1 VTENRSQQQLYFVG
15 LSKVILA
22 DEVMT
27 VAKAGQT
34 KTKQMIRLSLDRPTG
49 NFWVDTG
56 LVVLIQRFGEGEHNA
71 QGVLEWVQGQLLQK
85 SGNKG
90 EYYDPSTKQVR
101 EYEKV
106 NWTYPTNLF
115 IKVSGQPAK
124 VPVREALEELQE
136 RLKQLETEGR
146 SNTLEGKKIAESV
159 EYLTARLAKKED
171 DRIFTEPPT
180 FRLSLE
186 LSKKPG
192 ACDLCGEIAPL
203 TDAKMWMYPFIVD
216 PQKFGTFYSGNRRG
230 LKLCARCAIA
240 GLAGYLGWLWKAQ
253 GRDALHFFIFHSELR
268 EMKRLHEEV
277 LQPLMAEAA
286 AGRGGTAPTEF
297 AGPYIHETT
306 LGLLL
311 ALFAHVRQ
319 SDQLSEP
326 ARLLLAQLLGA
337 SEASVPTSSITLY
350 AVTGTPGKAF
360 NMQALRE
367 FSKLQRLYRLYE
379 EWVRQISGL
388 GIDANPHRRLV
399 HILGQFWAQQGQNR
413 ETIWRDKIAQA
424 ILEFGDPLPFVEQFL
439 FEVRAK
445 EENRRPLLRG
455 TLDVLNHYVREV
467 LHMDE
472 QFQRTLAGFGHS
484 LGIAAQQNNEMGL
497 LYALRNAKNP
507 EEFYRVLNDV
517 QFRLQITIPESLLRI
532 EKGERIAGVPWV
544 RVKTLLSIYA
554 MNAYLRKASAQEE
567 ETPSQEG

>member
-1 VTENRSQQQLYFVG
+1 
-15 LSKVILA
+15 
-22 DEVMT
+22 M
-27 VAKAGQT
+27 AKTGQT
-34 KTKQMIRLSLDRPTG
+34 KIKQTIRLSLDRPTG

-56 LVVLIQRFGEGEHNA
+56 LVVLVQRFGEGEHNA
-71 QGVLEWVQGQLLQK
+71 QEVLEWLQGQLLQK

-90 EYYDPSTKQVR
+90 EYYDPSTKKVH

-106 NWTYPTNLF
+106 NWAYPANLF
-115 IKVSGQPAK
+115 IKVAGSAPK
-124 VPVREALEELQE
+124 VKVNGKEYFTHPPKFEL
-136 RLKQLETEGR
+136 RLK
-146 SNTLEGKKIAESV
+146 
-159 EYLTARLAKKED
+159 
-171 DRIFTEPPT
+171 
-180 FRLSLE
+180 
-186 LSKKPG
+186 LSKK
-192 ACDLCGEIAPL
+192 AEVCDMCGDTAPL
-203 TDAKMWMYPFIVD
+203 TDATMWMYPFIVD

-230 LKLCARCAIA
+230 LKLCARCALA

-253 GRDALHFFIFHSELR
+253 GRDAMHFFIFQSELR

-277 LQPLMAEAA
+277 LQPLIKAA
-286 AGRGGTAPTEF
+286 AGKGGTAPTEF

-319 SDQLSEP
+319 SDQLSEQ
-326 ARLLLAQLLGA
+326 ARQLLAQLLGA
-337 SEASVPTSSITLY
+337 SEKATPTASITLY
-350 AVTGTPGKAF
+350 AITGTPGKAF

-379 EWVRQISGL
+379 KWLKLINGL
-388 GIDANPHRRLV
+388 NIDANPHRRLV
-399 HILGQFWAQQGQNR
+399 LIFRQFEAQQGQNR
-413 ETIWRDKIAQA
+413 ETLWRDKIAQA
-424 ILEFGDPLPFVEQFL
+424 VLEFGDPLPFVEQFL

-445 EENRRPLLRG
+445 EKTRRPLLWG
-455 TLDVLNHYVREV
+455 TLDVLSHYVQEV
-467 LHMDE
+467 LNMDE

-507 EEFYRVLNDV
+507 EQFYRVLNDV
-517 QFRLQITIPESLLRI
+517 QFRLKITIPENLLRI
-532 EKGERIAGVPWV
+532 EKGERIAGVPWE

-554 MNAYLRKASAQEE
+554 MNAYLRKESAQEE

>member
-1 VTENRSQQQLYFVG
+1 
-15 LSKVILA
+15 
-22 DEVMT
+22 
-27 VAKAGQT
+27 VAKTGQI
-34 KTKQMIRLSLDRPTG
+34 KNKKIRLSIDRPTG

-56 LVVLIQRFGEGEHNA
+56 LVVLIQRFGEGEHTA
-71 QGVLEWVQGQLLQK
+71 QEVLEWVQGQLLQK

-90 EYYDPSTKQVR
+90 EYYDPSTKKVR

-106 NWTYPTNLF
+106 NWAYPANLF
-115 IKVSGQPAK
+115 IKVAGSAQK
-124 VPVREALEELQE
+124 VKVNGKDYFTHPPKFEL
-136 RLKQLETEGR
+136 RLK
-146 SNTLEGKKIAESV
+146 
-159 EYLTARLAKKED
+159 
-171 DRIFTEPPT
+171 
-180 FRLSLE
+180 
-186 LSKKPG
+186 LSKK
-192 ACDLCGEIAPL
+192 AEVCDMCGETAPL
-203 TDAKMWMYPFIVD
+203 TDATMWMYPFIVD

-230 LKLCARCAIA
+230 LKLCARCALA

-268 EMKRLHEEV
+268 EMKRLHEEI

-311 ALFAHVRQ
+311 ALFVHVRQ
-319 SDQLSEP
+319 SDQLSES
-326 ARLLLAQLLGA
+326 ARQLLAQLMGA
-337 SEASVPTSSITLY
+337 SEASIPASPITLY

-379 EWVRQISGL
+379 EWLGL
-388 GIDANPHRRLV
+388 IKDANPHRRLV
-399 HILGQFWAQQGQNR
+399 QIFDQFWAQQGQNR

-445 EENRRPLLRG
+445 EENHRPLLRW
-455 TLDVLNHYVREV
+455 TLDVLNHYAKEV

-472 QFQRTLAGFGHS
+472 QFQLTLAKFGHL
-484 LGIAAQQNNEMGL
+484 LGIATQQNNEMGL

-507 EEFYRVLNDV
+507 EDFYRVLNDA

-554 MNAYLRKASAQEE
+554 VNAYLRKPSAQEE
-567 ETPSQEG
+567 TPSTGGIKDE